1 MRRLFRIETL
11 FALGKWA
18 VSLALAFFL
27 TSLGSL
33 IIADLPQVERPPRVE
48 EFVDA
53 EAAAR
58 LDAELSALGERI
70 EALSTAAETGQLNL
84 EAAEADS
91 AAERETFAAWIQA
104 RRATGDGVPEE
115 DVVVRTRRLE
125 EVRRTER
132 QVRADLDAAR
142 GALREAQER
151 TGDVT
156 RDRAALL
163 TAAEAPYQRALFLRQ
178 ARVFGL
184 RLALTLPLLVV
195 GLWAVAKR
203 RNSPR
208 WPLWRGFV
216 LFAAF
221 AFFVELVPYLP
232 SYGGYIHYGVGV
244 VMTLVLGAWLVR
256 AARRHRERR
265 AEIVERSEAER
276 RQAIHYDE
284 AVVKAEKGTCPS
296 CDNTLRTTDGAPVN
310 FCIHC
315 GLKLYEPCPQCG
327 TRRLVFFPFC
337 MSCGTHVGPE
347 EARAAISD
355 ARK

>member
-11 FALGKWA
+11 FTLGKWA

-33 IIADLPQVERPPRVE
+33 VIADLPQVERPPQVE
-48 EFVDA
+48 AFVD
-53 EAAAR
+53 EAASNR
-58 LDAELSALGERI
+58 LEDELTGLRREI
-70 EALSTAAETGQLNL
+70 QELSTAAETGALSLQ
-84 EAAEADS
+84 AAEADS
-91 AAERETFAAWIQA
+91 AAERETFGAWIEA

-132 QVRADLDAAR
+132 QIRADLEAVRASLEAAETR
-142 GALREAQER
+142 LEA
-151 TGDVT
+151 VT
-156 RDRAALL
+156 EERAALL
-163 TAAEAPYQRALFLRQ
+163 VAAQAPYERALFVRQ

-195 GLWAVAKR
+195 ALWAIAKR

-244 VMTLVLGAWLVR
+244 VMTLILGVWLVR

-276 RQAIHYDE
+276 RHAIQYDE

-296 CDNTLRTTDGAPVN
+296 CDNTLRTVDGAPVN

-315 GLKLYEPCPQCG
+315 GLKLYEPCAHCG

-337 MSCGTHVGPE
+337 MSCGT
-347 EARAAISD
+347 AAD
-355 ARK
+355 PAAVRLT

>member
-33 IIADLPQVERPPRVE
+33 VIADLPQVERPPQLE

-53 EAAAR
+53 DASAKLQAD
-58 LDAELSALGERI
+58 DAELRQRVQE
-70 EALSTAAETGQLNL
+70 LSTQSEAGALKLQ
-84 EAAEADS
+84 AAEADS
-91 AAERETFAAWIQA
+91 AAERETFRAWIEA
-104 RRATGDGVPEE
+104 RRATGDGVPEQ

-125 EVRRTER
+125 EIRRTER
-132 QVRADLDAAR
+132 QVRADLDATNAELADAR
-142 GALREAQER
+142 SRLGALTDQRS
-151 TGDVT
+151 
-156 RDRAALL
+156 ALL
-163 TAAEAPYQRALFLRQ
+163 AAAHGPFERAIFVRQ
-178 ARVFGL
+178 ARVFGM
-184 RLALTLPLLVV
+184 RLALTLPLLVIA
-195 GLWAVAKR
+195 LWALRTR
-203 RNSPR
+203 RASPR

-265 AEIVERSEAER
+265 AEIVERSEDER
-276 RQAIHYDE
+276 RRAIAYDE
-284 AVVKAEKGTCPS
+284 AVIKVEKGTCPS

-315 GLKLYEPCPQCG
+315 GLKLYEPCPSCG

-337 MSCGTHVGPE
+337 MSCGTHVGPDTP
-347 EARAAISD
+347 D
-355 ARK
+355 AHTA